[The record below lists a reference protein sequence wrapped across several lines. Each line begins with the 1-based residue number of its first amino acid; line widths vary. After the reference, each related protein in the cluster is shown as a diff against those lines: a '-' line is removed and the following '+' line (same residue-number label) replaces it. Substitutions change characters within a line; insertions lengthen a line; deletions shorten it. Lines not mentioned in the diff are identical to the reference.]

1 MKNIALIAVGLA
13 ALCVIGAVVL
23 VAINK
28 TVPAELWAIAF
39 AALTG
44 GAGIAVPAVSA
55 TAPTPVAGPAG
66 PPGPMGP
73 VGPQGP
79 AA

>member
-1 MKNIALIAVGLA
+1 MKNIALIAIGLA

-39 AALTG
+39 ASLTG
-44 GAGIAVPAVSA
+44 GAGIAVPTVAVPSA
-55 TAPTPVAGPAG
+55 ATPVATVQTPT
-66 PPGPMGP
+66 
-73 VGPQGP
+73 P
-79 AA
+79 AAPAPAPPPA

>member
-1 MKNIALIAVGLA
+1 MRPANIALVALALA
-13 ALCVIGAVVL
+13 ALCIVGAVVL

-44 GAGIAVPAVSA
+44 GAGIAVPTV
-55 TAPTPVAGPAG
+55 T
-66 PPGPMGP
+66 
-73 VGPQGP
+73 QP
-79 AA
+79 AALPSPQPPTGGSLP